1 MCDIEKQKKQK
12 QILTLKTFNRHI
24 YGVGS
29 VDWHPYK
36 SLVVS
41 SSIHLNDTVKLWD
54 PHSEELVHETST
66 HTSIVS
72 KVMFHPQGHTYFSL
86 GKDNII
92 VENELRKRGAVNK
105 FYL

>member
-1 MCDIEKQKKQK
+1 MFSYIDLFKELNLNDIEDKRVQTGIDGILDVSLAPAQTKVVCGLADKKCIVCDIEKQKKQK

-54 PHSEELVHETST
+54 PHS
-66 HTSIVS
+66 
-72 KVMFHPQGHTYFSL
+72 
-86 GKDNII
+86 
-92 VENELRKRGAVNK
+92 
-105 FYL
+105 